1 MNELQWVTDCIFWL
15 LNLLI
20 PALTWALVIAG
31 LTWIIKGTGSR
42 DVSRHSEDHLQSEG
56 GLLCT
61 GQNRLDK
68 APQNPGCILCEPCL
82 AEYDGQPRNVGGRGE
97 NKLAQ

>member
-1 MNELQWVTDCIFWL
+1 MNELHWVTDCILWL

-42 DVSRHSEDHLQSEG
+42 DVSKQSEDPILIGSG
-56 GLLCT
+56 MLCT
-61 GQNRLDK
+61 GMNRVDTSLET
-68 APQNPGCILCEPCL
+68 PGCILCKTYPVER
-82 AEYDGQPRNVGGRGE
+82 DGQPGVAGDQSND
-97 NKLAQ
+97 NLTQ